1 MVPSVFATTIQETQ
15 IWLKEIM
22 QDGGAMTDEHKAY
35 AGLRAVLH
43 HLRDRLT
50 VDEAADLGAQLP
62 MLVRGIYYE
71 GWDPSGTPTK
81 DRKREDFVAAVRENL
96 SGHPEI
102 EPEHAIRQVF
112 AVLSRHVTAGE
123 IRDVI
128 SDLPQSVRDFW
139 PQQAA

>member
-1 MVPSVFATTIQETQ
+1 MVPSVFAQTIQETQ
-15 IWLKEIM
+15 IWLKEII
-22 QDGGAMTDEHKAY
+22 DGGALTDEHRAY
-35 AGLRAVLH
+35 AALRAVLH
-43 HLRDRLT
+43 HLRDRLP

-81 DRKREDFVAAVRENL
+81 DRKREDFIMAVRENL

-102 EPEHAIRQVF
+102 DPETAIRQVF
-112 AVLSRHVTAGE
+112 GVLSRHVTAGE

-128 SDLPQSVRDFW
+128 SDLPQDIRTLW

>member
-1 MVPSVFATTIQETQ
+1 MVPSVFAQTVQETQ
-15 IWLKEIM
+15 IWLKEVM
-22 QDGGAMTDEHKAY
+22 NGGALTDEHRAY
-35 AGLRAVLH
+35 AALRAVMH
-43 HLRDRLT
+43 HLRDRLP
-50 VDEAADLGAQLP
+50 VDQAADLGAQLP

-81 DRKREDFVAAVRENL
+81 DRKREDFIEAVRANL

-102 EPEHAIRQVF
+102 DPEIAIRQVF
-112 AVLSRHVTAGE
+112 GVLSRHVTAGE

-128 SDLPQSVRDFW
+128 SDLPQSVRGFW